1 MKKSI
6 STNKRLYG
14 EKEMKFEVK
23 GSSLTKVYFS
33 CQWYGENIDIYLNYH
48 VYRSD
53 GKVRSVLIDYLRE
66 YNNELTFE

>member
-1 MKKSI
+1 
-6 STNKRLYG
+6 
-14 EKEMKFEVK
+14 MKFEVK
-23 GSSLTKVYFS
+23 GSGLTKVYFS

-53 GKVRSVLIDYLRE
+53 EKVRSVLIDYLRE